1 MSYYDE
7 LEKEEANKVSPAK
20 NTYIRKRKKPIDV
33 VSTIPINKST
43 ALKEQIE
50 KKKKKKK
57 KETEEEP
64 IHEAKKQVEEEIHE
78 AAKQVVEEIHEAAM
92 GRKTDKVCKEWEREQ
107 NMQIVM
113 FEKISSDEPKK
124 TTEANEGV
132 FKSIEIEMRNSRKKS
147 RAKKR
152 NLPRMIA
159 AKKSSTPQIPS
170 NSEGRNNSEELDELE
185 SSFEPYTEREEEK
198 CEEENEYISTEVRME
213 VEDPLSEVME
223 TDDLESSFEPYIE
236 REEEKCEEE
245 DEYIS
250 TEVGMEVEDPSS
262 EVMEQRDA
270 FRDQSIEDASKINE
284 SEEETQGKGNEEK
297 EDEAKKGEDYNKKR
311 EDEERRRD
319 VETIPTTTPATGLV
333 SIRNHS
339 LFSSFLLT
347 YLFLS

>member
-1 MSYYDE
+1 MQKCLLQVADCDE
-7 LEKEEANKVSPAK
+7 LEKEDANKVSPAK
-20 NTYIRKRKKPIDV
+20 NTYTRKRKKPIDV
-33 VSTIPINKST
+33 VSAIPINKST
-43 ALKEQIE
+43 AMKEQIE

-78 AAKQVVEEIHEAAM
+78 AAKQVVEVIHEAAM
-92 GRKTDKVCKEWEREQ
+92 GIKTDKVCKEWEREQ

-185 SSFEPYTEREEEK
+185 SSFEPYTERE
-198 CEEENEYISTEVRME
+198 
-213 VEDPLSEVME
+213 
-223 TDDLESSFEPYIE
+223 
-236 REEEKCEEE
+236 
-245 DEYIS
+245 
-250 TEVGMEVEDPSS
+250 
-262 EVMEQRDA
+262 
-270 FRDQSIEDASKINE
+270 
-284 SEEETQGKGNEEK
+284 
-297 EDEAKKGEDYNKKR
+297 
-311 EDEERRRD
+311 
-319 VETIPTTTPATGLV
+319 
-333 SIRNHS
+333 
-339 LFSSFLLT
+339 
-347 YLFLS
+347 

>member
-147 RAKKR
+147 SQEEKSAKDD
-152 NLPRMIA
+152 
-159 AKKSSTPQIPS
+159 SSQEILNTS
-170 NSEGRNNSEELDELE
+170 NS
-185 SSFEPYTEREEEK
+185 
-198 CEEENEYISTEVRME
+198 I
-213 VEDPLSEVME
+213 
-223 TDDLESSFEPYIE
+223 
-236 REEEKCEEE
+236 
-245 DEYIS
+245 
-250 TEVGMEVEDPSS
+250 
-262 EVMEQRDA
+262 
-270 FRDQSIEDASKINE
+270 
-284 SEEETQGKGNEEK
+284 
-297 EDEAKKGEDYNKKR
+297 
-311 EDEERRRD
+311 
-319 VETIPTTTPATGLV
+319 
-333 SIRNHS
+333 
-339 LFSSFLLT
+339 
-347 YLFLS
+347 

>member
-57 KETEEEP
+57 KKKKETEEEP
-64 IHEAKKQVEEEIHE
+64 IHEAKKQVE
-78 AAKQVVEEIHEAAM
+78 EEIHEAAM

-159 AKKSSTPQIPS
+159 AKKSSNTS
-170 NSEGRNNSEELDELE
+170 NS
-185 SSFEPYTEREEEK
+185 
-198 CEEENEYISTEVRME
+198 I
-213 VEDPLSEVME
+213 
-223 TDDLESSFEPYIE
+223 
-236 REEEKCEEE
+236 
-245 DEYIS
+245 
-250 TEVGMEVEDPSS
+250 
-262 EVMEQRDA
+262 
-270 FRDQSIEDASKINE
+270 
-284 SEEETQGKGNEEK
+284 
-297 EDEAKKGEDYNKKR
+297 
-311 EDEERRRD
+311 
-319 VETIPTTTPATGLV
+319 
-333 SIRNHS
+333 
-339 LFSSFLLT
+339 
-347 YLFLS
+347 

>member
-159 AKKSSTPQIPS
+159 AKKSSNTS
-170 NSEGRNNSEELDELE
+170 NS
-185 SSFEPYTEREEEK
+185 
-198 CEEENEYISTEVRME
+198 I
-213 VEDPLSEVME
+213 
-223 TDDLESSFEPYIE
+223 
-236 REEEKCEEE
+236 
-245 DEYIS
+245 
-250 TEVGMEVEDPSS
+250 
-262 EVMEQRDA
+262 
-270 FRDQSIEDASKINE
+270 
-284 SEEETQGKGNEEK
+284 
-297 EDEAKKGEDYNKKR
+297 
-311 EDEERRRD
+311 
-319 VETIPTTTPATGLV
+319 
-333 SIRNHS
+333 
-339 LFSSFLLT
+339 
-347 YLFLS
+347 